1 MHLTSVWLVSL
12 HPKSFYHDV
21 HPRKDATRAQE
32 SDPSPG
38 WPRRPPLSSVCPS
51 PSKPTAAETV
61 PAMHSLPWLTGFNSS
76 FHNFTARQVDKCH
89 QCCWRWL
96 PLHLSTKVSLFTVFY
111 NELKIPLFSF
121 PRQIPGLFRI
131 ILDWM
136 DFQSIFTPKKKQ
148 NVSHWN
154 RLQEPATCRL
164 YYSAVLCLSAFSL
177 CLSLSASLYVPLLTQ
192 NGHNFNLLNLT
203 QQYHQ

>member
-32 SDPSPG
+32 SDSSPG

-136 DFQSIFTPKKKQ
+136 DFQSIFTPKKNKMSPTETGCRSLPPA
-148 NVSHWN
+148 VCT
-154 RLQEPATCRL
+154 LQQF
-164 YYSAVLCLSAFSL
+164 SASL
-177 CLSLSASLYVPLLTQ
+177 LSLSASLSRSPSMCLCSLKMDTIS
-192 NGHNFNLLNLT
+192 T
-203 QQYHQ
+203 C